1 MRLVKINGYRSG
13 TTETGKPWETS
24 RVTEEHGPGQS
35 GDVPGSGRSSLSLRL
50 RGSSPL
56 GSTISCLEAHSVRPG
71 LIVSSS
77 LHGRGPVDCGRRRTG
92 WHKKGQTS
100 VAELCNSIALVC
112 WRWRCPGP

>member
-56 GSTISCLEAHSVRPG
+56 GSTTNKAWLPAPFALFTCPDRESGAADREPLFQRSV
-71 LIVSSS
+71 
-77 LHGRGPVDCGRRRTG
+77 GP
-92 WHKKGQTS
+92 S
-100 VAELCNSIALVC
+100 VAHRPTREQVLANGA
-112 WRWRCPGP
+112 RGGKMGA